1 MFIHISRL
9 VSVSLLVVSSVRA
22 TVSPGPLETISAAV
36 DANSVAAFWSPLA
49 EAGGYTWLAY
59 NRNPVSGTDN
69 GHHNVMIVRRGI
81 DDGVISRDCLKAPD
95 GQCATFVDDAGHN
108 TPSLAVDGDGY
119 VHVFAAMH
127 NEAWHYYRS
136 SQPYLPSQMTSHSS
150 EMPDPSLLITYP
162 VVKSDSLGNLWLIVR
177 GDNGDNI
184 ARGGYLYKYTLS
196 AKAWTRIARFAYDAD
211 TAVYPDDIA
220 FDASGNLHI
229 IFEWSK
235 NPASAIRH
243 QGSYLR
249 YSPATNTWSVANGD
263 TVSVPVTRT
272 TPQLVFQPL
281 TAGEKYDTIG
291 VNDTA
296 APAFQS
302 AKLALYESSGTVHVQ
317 AAYRYKAVVGGVW
330 QVRRAYSTY
339 GDAAGWTREILYT
352 ETDTSAAIDVT
363 HDGTSVRVY
372 YCKVNDSVYVRE
384 KVGNSVWVETALA
397 PGKWVQRLSV
407 DMRADGTDVA
417 YLMAPTNVNS
427 VTGSLYL
434 QLVGGR

>member
-1 MFIHISRL
+1 MFIHFAKLTSGCFLLSSL
-9 VSVSLLVVSSVRA
+9 VQA
-22 TVSPGPLETISAAV
+22 TVSPGALETISAAV

-59 NRNPVSGTDN
+59 NRNPMSGNDN
-69 GHHNVMIVRRGI
+69 GHHNVMVVRRGI
-81 DDGVISRDCLKAPD
+81 DNGVISRDCLKASD
-95 GQCATFVDDAGHN
+95 GQCATFLDDAGHN

-136 SQPYLPSQMTSHSS
+136 SQPYSPSQMTSHSS
-150 EMPDPSLLITYP
+150 EMPDSSLLITYP
-162 VVKSDSLGNLWLIVR
+162 VIKSDSSGNLWLIIR
-177 GDNGDNI
+177 GDNGNGV

-196 AKAWTRIARFAYDAD
+196 SKTWARIARFAYDAD
-211 TAVYPDDIA
+211 TAVYPDDIT

-249 YSPATNTWSVANGD
+249 YSPTTNTWSVANGD
-263 TVSVPVTRT
+263 TVSVPVTRS

-281 TAGEKYDTIG
+281 TAGEQYDTIG

-302 AKLALYESSGTVHVQ
+302 AKLALYESSGIVRMQ
-317 AAYRYKAVVGGVW
+317 AAYRYKAAVGGVW
-330 QVRRAYSTY
+330 QVRRAYATF
-339 GDAAGWTREILYT
+339 GDTAGWTREILFSD
-352 ETDTSAAIDVT
+352 TDTSAAIDIT

-372 YCKVNDSVYVRE
+372 YCKIQDSVYVRE
-384 KVGNSVWVETALA
+384 KVGNAAWTETALA
-397 PGKWVQRLSV
+397 AGKGVQRLSV
-407 DMRADGTDVA
+407 SMRADGTDVT
-417 YLMAPTNVNS
+417 YLVAPKNVNS
-427 VTGSLYL
+427 TTGSLYL